1 MKKVLVFFPHNPSPP
16 RTGAHKRCLEIIG
29 GLRELGCEVSLLSS
43 TLSTD
48 TKWEASSVV
57 ELKKLVRE
65 VYVYEA
71 TSADYS
77 FIRRLGRTHQWQR
90 RLSGLLGRQQPDGGE
105 SPVNSR
111 LYSPPGMLRWFRRL
125 LKEIDPDILVMNY
138 AHWDKLID
146 HRRLSSTTSVIDTI
160 DMVSLNGRMQQAIRE
175 ALPTPLRV
183 NEVGEEVLDEKF
195 FEERGLTVSPSEFQV
210 FDNYDYSVAITA
222 KEAELIKQHTKRTQV
237 VLIPMTHEPVN
248 IPNSY
253 SGPALFPV
261 GPNYFNTQGYLYF
274 VRRVL
279 PRVRKEI
286 PSFILDVTGFYDKII
301 PRDPVEGVVFRGF
314 VPDLQTLYQECRFV
328 TCPVFGGTGQQVK
341 IVEAMS
347 HGVPVVALRA
357 AAERSPMRHG
367 ENGLVAENA
376 DEFAEHTIRLWNDPE
391 LCRRLGEA
399 SRITIAREFS
409 RSHLIEA
416 LSQIVGQNKGQ
427 NRNEQRPRRS
437 QVGE

>member
-77 FIRRLGRTHQWQR
+77 FIRRLGRMHHWQR
-90 RLSGLLGRQQPDGGE
+90 RLSGLLGRQQPGGGE

-111 LYSPPGMLRWFRRL
+111 SYSPPGMLRWFRRL
-125 LKEIDPDILVMNY
+125 LMEIDPDILVMNY

-146 HRRLSSTTSVIDTI
+146 HRRLNSRISVIDTL

-175 ALPTPLRV
+175 ALPAPLRV
-183 NEVGEEVLDEKF
+183 SEVEEEALDEKF
-195 FEERGLTVSPSEFQV
+195 FEERGLTVSPAEFRV
-210 FDNYDYSVAITA
+210 FDNYDYCVAIAA

-237 VLIPMTHEPVN
+237 VLIPMTYEPSN

-274 VRRVL
+274 VKRVL

-286 PSFILDVTGFYDKII
+286 PSFVLHVTGFYDKII
-301 PRDPVEGVVFRGF
+301 PRDPFAGIVFRGF
-314 VPDLQTLYQECRFV
+314 VPDLRTLYQECRFV

-347 HGVPVVALRA
+347 YGVPVVALRA

-367 ENGLVAENA
+367 ENGLVADNA
-376 DEFAEHTIRLWNDPE
+376 DEFAENTIRLWNDPQ
-391 LCRRLGEA
+391 LCRQLGEA
-399 SRITIAREFS
+399 SRKTIAREFS

-416 LSQIVGQNKGQ
+416 LSQVVGQN
-427 NRNEQRPRRS
+427 
-437 QVGE
+437 